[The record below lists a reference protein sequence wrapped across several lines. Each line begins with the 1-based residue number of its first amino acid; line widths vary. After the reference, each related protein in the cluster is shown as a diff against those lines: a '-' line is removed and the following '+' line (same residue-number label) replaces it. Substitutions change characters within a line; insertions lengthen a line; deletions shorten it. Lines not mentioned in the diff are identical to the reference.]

1 MKQLVL
7 TCRTCSKKIDL
18 FSVQKG
24 FVISVDSVT
33 VTFHCPF
40 CDKSYRIKDCD
51 EKWLKALGD
60 RAKEFFGFDLIKLR
74 NMWKSMTVK
83 NLKS

>member
-18 FSVQKG
+18 FSVPKG
-24 FVISVDSVT
+24 FAISIDSIT
-33 VTFHCPF
+33 VTFHCPN
-40 CDKSYRIKDCD
+40 CDKRYKIKDCD

-74 NMWKSMTVK
+74 NMWKNITVK
-83 NLKS
+83 NLKL